1 MCIFNGWTLSA
12 ARILSPLFCCL
23 QMALFCALLLPG
35 VFSAYCLYTPGL
47 RRFSFSSRDPA
58 VLLLFVIPSLRF
70 RLVLHCVK
78 PLCQLFFH
86 GSWCFSLSTLGA
98 DLSWSRRSG
107 KVLLFNRSLQT
118 SKLSGSFALH
128 LSSAVSEDPPS
139 ELFSVLS
146 ISFLELGSAL
156 RGTAAKATGTAP
168 QFLHFGLLFVFSRLW
183 ITATR
188 HFPPVPPSPLCT
200 HIPPSN
206 NKRLKI
212 PQVSSPIGSLFLPPT
227 A

>member
-1 MCIFNGWTLSA
+1 MAGRCLQPES
-12 ARILSPLFCCL
+12 SPLCSAVCRWL
-23 QMALFCALLLPG
+23 CSVLSCYPAYSLPIAFIPQVSVG
-35 VFSAYCLYTPGL
+35 LVFLP
-47 RRFSFSSRDPA
+47 RDPA

-212 PQVSSPIGSLFLPPT
+212 PQVSSPTGSLFLPPT